1 SRCSFLTSSA
11 RTLSFFSSPSPAPR
25 SLPSFPTRRSSDLYL
40 SRRVGLAGHGVQQA
54 AGYRQPIVIGDAA
67 EFVETFHAHQG
78 VICGD
83 RQQGKV
89 VETGKF
95 AIGRRA
101 ENGTHRQVIVGH
113 KLLGALL
120 RSDLFA
126 AMTAPDLVAET
137 FTEQT
142 RKSQCIIFF
151 AADKLVIKR
160 DAPGL

>member
-1 SRCSFLTSSA
+1 PLYWSA
-11 RTLSFFSSPSPAPR
+11 NRWVSASAFSFFFQAEDGIR
-25 SLPSFPTRRSSDLYL
+25 DFHVT
-40 SRRVGLAGHGVQQA
+40 GVQTCA
-54 AGYRQPIVIGDAA
+54 LPI
-67 EFVETFHAHQG
+67 F
-78 VICGD
+78 CGD